1 MDGERFGTNAKG
13 YGLAVASDRQALGCS
28 RRANLKQVAEIE
40 RVNAMVTVGIIGD
53 FNSESE
59 THRATNEALQHA
71 AHALATTVTVSWI
84 PTIELSHGAVE
95 RALEPFDALWVAPG
109 SPYRS
114 MEGVLRGIR
123 FAREQG
129 WPFFGT

>member
-1 MDGERFGTNAKG
+1 
-13 YGLAVASDRQALGCS
+13 
-28 RRANLKQVAEIE
+28 
-40 RVNAMVTVGIIGD
+40 MVTVGIIGD